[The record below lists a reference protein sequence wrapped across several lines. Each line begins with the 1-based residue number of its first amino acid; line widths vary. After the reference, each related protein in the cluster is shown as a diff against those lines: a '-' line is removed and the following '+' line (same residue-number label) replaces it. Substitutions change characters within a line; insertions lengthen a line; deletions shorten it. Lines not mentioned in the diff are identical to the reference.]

1 MQDAP
6 RGQELSPKSHV
17 PHRSHHRGTFSQSKA
32 DLRQGLSGRT
42 CRSSF
47 HSLKFDGSQFG
58 LHQSLLLSCIL
69 NFSSRCFSISAIV
82 SVEEWEVGLP
92 IPPSCW
98 HHSPKSILGSN
109 ISVLSDM
116 IFFIELLWLC
126 LMYVSFIF
134 AKMWVERIWG
144 SFLWL
149 FSTWDSLP
157 TYPEVSL
164 DSSFWFLRHE

>member
-1 MQDAP
+1 MFPTDPITEEPFLRTKQIWGRDCQGERAVLFTHWNLTA
-6 RGQELSPKSHV
+6 LSL
-17 PHRSHHRGTFSQSKA
+17 G
-32 DLRQGLSGRT
+32 
-42 CRSSF
+42 SSRV
-47 HSLKFDGSQFG
+47 
-58 LHQSLLLSCIL
+58 LLLSCIL
-69 NFSSRCFSISAIV
+69 NFSSRCFSISVIV

-116 IFFIELLWLC
+116 VFFIELLWLC
-126 LMYVSFIF
+126 LIYVSFIF